1 MKVEWRCASMTSGGQ
16 CVMTVGAALMPL
28 WSASN
33 WDMQQLEVSANVVQ
47 CEGGFLLNLVLIW
60 YR

>member
-1 MKVEWRCASMTSGGQ
+1 MTSGGQ
-16 CVMTVGAALMPL
+16 CVMTVGAVLMPL